1 MMITRISQRI
11 LASTIGWIL
20 LGLVMGNMM
29 LIYIGFIPFIY
40 ASIGFLIQTPNV
52 FEISSSDEQDELYI
66 GDKVRVDRSL
76 TVSKGIGPVIIYEEI
91 PSEFRLI
98 DGNNINIYWKGQEP
112 IKRHYQYEYECSR
125 RGIYKVGDIRFQGQH
140 PLDLHP
146 PYMTTINNAQEV
158 AVNLKPSIVK
168 RVRRRQ
174 QYTLFPMPS
183 ESRIK
188 LGTPTLDFREIR
200 QYNYGDPYKS
210 INWKATARLGTSPW
224 KKPAINEYEREGK
237 RVTWIFLDKS
247 IRLRLGNS
255 IANSFE
261 YAIQA
266 AASLAEYYIER
277 NCRVGYAEYQTLRT
291 ESTSVLW
298 MRSMGG
304 KEEKIARHM
313 DVFYPESGEMQLHK
327 IRRRLLGVQTDT
339 DGVGL
344 FEIIQQSRK
353 HLQGTNPLFIIIT
366 NLNEQGGVELARA
379 IREMAKY
386 TRKREP
392 RTNIIVIN
400 VSGYALASDT
410 LYRKMAAKALQV
422 EENRML
428 DELSSPG
435 VSVINWD
442 PSTQDLVH
450 RMTETVIHV

>member
-1 MMITRISQRI
+1 MMITRVSQRI
-11 LASTIGWIL
+11 LVSTIGWVL

-40 ASIGFLIQTPNV
+40 ASIGFLIQSPQV
-52 FEISSSDEQDELYI
+52 YEISASEEQDELYI
-66 GDKVRVDRSL
+66 GDKVRVDRNL
-76 TVSKGIGPVIIYEEI
+76 TVSEGIGPVIIYEEI
-91 PSEFRLI
+91 PPEFRLI
-98 DGNNINIYWKGQEP
+98 DGNNINIYWKGLEP
-112 IKRHYQYEYECSR
+112 IKRHYHYEYECSR
-125 RGIYKVGDIRFQGQH
+125 RGIYKVGVIKFRGLH
-140 PLDLHP
+140 PLGLYP
-146 PYMTTINNAQEV
+146 PYLSTVNNAQEI

-247 IRLRLGNS
+247 MRLRLGNS
-255 IANSFE
+255 ISNSFE

-266 AASLAEYYIER
+266 AASLTEYYIER

-291 ESTSVLW
+291 ESITTLW
-298 MRSMGG
+298 GRSIGG
-304 KEEKIARHM
+304 KEEKIARYM

-327 IRRRLLGVQTDT
+327 IRRRLLGIQPNT

-344 FEIIQQSRK
+344 LEIIQQSRK

-366 NLNEQGGVELARA
+366 NLNERGCSELTRA
-379 IREMAKY
+379 IDEMTKY
-386 TRKREP
+386 TRQREP

-410 LYRKMAAKALQV
+410 AYRKMAAKALQV
-422 EENRML
+422 EEKRL
-428 DELSSPG
+428 LEKLSSPG

-450 RMTETVIHV
+450 RMTETVIYV